1 MLDYFISKIGEFL
14 RKNNGI
20 AIFIDYGYV
29 SGYGNTL
36 QAIKNH
42 KFVNP
47 LDLPGEVDLTA
58 HVNFSQIIY
67 SAIKNNM
74 DYFGPISQRKFFIKM
89 GALKRLEI
97 LLETLKNR
105 KDKNNLEL
113 GIKRIIEKDQMGE
126 LFKVIALAPK
136 NKLIP
141 EGFD

>member
-1 MLDYFISKIGEFL
+1 
-14 RKNNGI
+14 
-20 AIFIDYGYV
+20 
-29 SGYGNTL
+29 
-36 QAIKNH
+36 
-42 KFVNP
+42 
-47 LDLPGEVDLTA
+47 
-58 HVNFSQIIY
+58 
-67 SAIKNNM
+67 
-74 DYFGPISQRKFFIKM
+74 M